1 MTMQN
6 FLKTNLAKQLVRET
20 RSLKDWETITFN
32 FYYLRYRNFNIYKRY
47 ISKNYWQS
55 IVADDITICTFK
67 MYEKEAKNAELG
79 YERTYLYLPNTG
91 TIQCF

>member
-6 FLKTNLAKQLVRET
+6 SLKINLAKQLVRET

-47 ISKNYWQS
+47 ISNNYWQF
-55 IVADDITICTFK
+55 IVADDITRCTFK
-67 MYEKEAKNAELG
+67 MYEKEAKNA
-79 YERTYLYLPNTG
+79 
-91 TIQCF
+91 

>member
-47 ISKNYWQS
+47 ISKNYWQF
-55 IVADDITICTFK
+55 IVADDITRCTFK
-67 MYEKEAKNAELG
+67 MYEKRAKNA
-79 YERTYLYLPNTG
+79 
-91 TIQCF
+91 